1 MSVRF
6 HCSSAEHAAAAPSE
20 WEQTMADRIRRI
32 KACLNGRRDPAEHPA
47 VPVTP
52 AQLAAAAAGAVSAG
66 AEAVHLH
73 PRDAAGRESLRAAD
87 VGLAVSAVRAACPGT
102 PVGVTTGLWVT
113 GDVLIRRDEVISWAD
128 LEPEQRPDFASV
140 NVSEQGWQELTA
152 ILADAGIGAEAGV
165 WSAADAAAVAGS
177 GPAAEWLRIL
187 VEVTGAT
194 SASATIRADEILD
207 VLYAARINAPILL
220 HGDDHGCWPL
230 VAHAGRLGLA
240 TRIGLEDV
248 LTGPDG
254 REVPDNAGL
263 VRLGLVEW
271 TTAPSG

>member
-1 MSVRF
+1 
-6 HCSSAEHAAAAPSE
+6 
-20 WEQTMADRIRRI
+20 MADRIWRI
-32 KACLNGRRDPAEHPA
+32 KACLNGRRGPAEHPA

-52 AQLAAAAAGAVSAG
+52 AQLAAAAADAVSAG

-73 PRDAAGRESLRAAD
+73 PRDADGRQSLRAAD
-87 VGLAVSAVRAACPGT
+87 VGAAVRAVRVACPET
-102 PVGVTTGLWVT
+102 PIGVTTGLWVT
-113 GDVLIRRDEVISWAD
+113 GDVLTRRDQVIEWAD
-128 LEPEQRPDFASV
+128 LEPAERPDFASV
-140 NVSEQGWQELTA
+140 NLSEDGWQELAA

-165 WSAADAAAVAGS
+165 WTAADAEAVAGFE
-177 GPAAEWLRIL
+177 PAAPWLRIM

-194 SASATIRADEILD
+194 SASATMQADEILD
-207 VLYAARINAPILL
+207 VLYAARVTAPILL
-220 HGDDHGCWPL
+220 HGEDEGCWPL

-254 REVPDNAGL
+254 RDVPDNAAL